1 MQLVHGTW
9 SHPPSIS
16 IAKPPICRSSF
27 GNMPGRGDRPP
38 MDDADRS
45 LLAHLRQNAR
55 ASTSALARALGLS
68 RTTVQSRI
76 SRLERDKVIAGYTVR
91 TSETY
96 ERGQIRA
103 FLMIT
108 LGPKQSSAVEAAIR
122 RMADI
127 RALHSVSGAFDMVA
141 EAATPSIGDMDALI
155 DRIGA
160 LDGVERTTSSII
172 LSTKIDR

>member
-1 MQLVHGTW
+1 MTGTY
-9 SHPPSIS
+9 SRT
-16 IAKPPICRSSF
+16 PI
-27 GNMPGRGDRPP
+27 DE
-38 MDDADRS
+38 ADRR
-45 LLAHLRQNAR
+45 LLALLRENAR
-55 ASTSALARALGLS
+55 ASTAALARTLGLS

-76 SRLERDKVIAGYTVR
+76 SRLEREKLITGYTVR
-91 TSETY
+91 TSDTH

-108 LGPKQSSAVEAAIR
+108 LGPKQQAGVEAAMR
-122 RMADI
+122 KMAEV

-160 LDGVERTTSSII
+160 LEGVERTTSSII